1 MPTTAEIFRIFL
13 HLGLTAYGGL
23 AMIEPIRRRVVEH
36 QRWLS
41 QADFLDGVAFCQLLP
56 GATVVQLAIYVG
68 YRLRGAAGAVWAV
81 AGFILPAFILM
92 VGLSQLYL
100 AYGPQLA
107 WAKALSRGL
116 GAVVIALLLQ
126 TIWNLGAEIRNSW
139 FNLLI
144 AVLALITIW
153 AKLHYLLVFL
163 GAGFL
168 RIVLESLTGTK
179 FAHDSEVLAA
189 LDKPRYSLRITLI
202 SMAMFASIVSLRVFD
217 VDLGRLANIF
227 LKIGAISFGGG
238 YVMIPILQWDVVD
251 SLKWLSLSQFMDG
264 LLLSYATPG
273 PLLILAAF
281 VGYMIKGLP
290 GAVVAT
296 GAVFLIP
303 VALVILLTP
312 YFQKV
317 KELEFMG
324 PFIQGILAALVG
336 MLVLV
341 TGRMGLATLTDIT
354 SFGLCAAAAVALIG
368 FRVNLLGVV
377 AGAAVVSLALF
388 SW

>member
-1 MPTTAEIFRIFL
+1 MPTTAEIFRVFL
-13 HLGLTAYGGL
+13 HLGVTAYGGL
-23 AMIEPIRRRVVEH
+23 AMIEPIRQRVVDH
-36 QRWLS
+36 RRWLS

-56 GATVVQLAIYVG
+56 GATVVQLATYVG
-68 YRLRGAAGAVWAV
+68 YRLRGAAGALVAV
-81 AGFILPAFILM
+81 AGFILPAFVLM
-92 VGLSQLYL
+92 VGLSELYL

-107 WAKALSRGL
+107 WVKAVSRGL

-126 TIWNLGAEIRNSW
+126 TLWNLGKEIRTSW

-144 AVLALITIW
+144 AVLVLIAIW
-153 AKLHYLLVFL
+153 AKFHYLVVFL
-163 GAGFL
+163 GAGLL
-168 RIVLESLTGTK
+168 RVLLESLRGTR
-179 FAHDSEVLAA
+179 FAHDSEILAA
-189 LDKPRYSLRITLI
+189 LDKPRDFLPVTLI
-202 SMAMFASIVSLRVFD
+202 SLAMFAIFVSLRFFD
-217 VDLGRLANIF
+217 VLLGKLADIF
-227 LKIGAISFGGG
+227 LKIGAVSFGGG
-238 YVMIPILQWDVVD
+238 YVMIPILQWEVVD
-251 SLKWLSLSQFMDG
+251 SLGWLSLSQFMDG

-281 VGYMIKGLP
+281 VGYVIKGLS

-303 VALVILLTP
+303 AVLVILLTP

-317 KELEFMG
+317 KELEFMR

-341 TGRMGLATLTDIT
+341 TGEMGLATITDIT
-354 SFGLCAAAAVALIG
+354 SFGLCVAAALALIG
-368 FRVNLLGVV
+368 FGVNLLWVV
-377 AGAAVVSLALF
+377 AGAAVVSLAFF